1 MNKDDLILI
10 GVVKGKHG
18 IKGLI
23 KVKWYTENVEGLE
36 KYNPIFFKNG
46 SNHTLKIRFKNK
58 DHAICYIEGVN
69 NPEKAETLKGQKL
82 FVKRSVFPELDN
94 NEYYQSDLVGCKVE
108 NSKGKFLGTVSA
120 IFDYGASPLL
130 EIGKD
135 LVVFNNDNFPIVKIE
150 EKIIISKYDFFGDKN
165 NE

>member
-1 MNKDDLILI
+1 MYK
-10 GVVKGKHG
+10 
-18 IKGLI
+18 
-23 KVKWYTENVEGLE
+23 
-36 KYNPIFFKNG
+36 
-46 SNHTLKIRFKNK
+46 RQ
-58 DHAICYIEGVN
+58 IEGVN

-135 LVVFNNDNFPIVKIE
+135 LVVFNNDNFPEVKIE

>member
-1 MNKDDLILI
+1 MKKDDLIVI
-10 GVVKGKHG
+10 GVVTGKHG

-82 FVKRSVFPELDN
+82 FVFLTWRMLMVF
-94 NEYYQSDLVGCKVE
+94 
-108 NSKGKFLGTVSA
+108 
-120 IFDYGASPLL
+120 LL
-130 EIGKD
+130 
-135 LVVFNNDNFPIVKIE
+135 LH
-150 EKIIISKYDFFGDKN
+150 
-165 NE
+165 